1 MKSPI
6 VINPCGLFSPNDVY
20 VRARKDSD
28 RPIPR
33 FVAFCSQN
41 WMPQKMYLS
50 GAYQASLTSQIARV
64 ARRETAYREI
74 GAMIDAERLATNLLS
89 SMPLTF
95 NLLAPWMQVPER
107 ASGYLRE
114 LLPAFED
121 PARLH
126 SRGYETDKIPRT
138 FARHGDQ

>member
-1 MKSPI
+1 
-6 VINPCGLFSPNDVY
+6 
-20 VRARKDSD
+20 
-28 RPIPR
+28 
-33 FVAFCSQN
+33 
-41 WMPQKMYLS
+41 
-50 GAYQASLTSQIARV
+50 
-64 ARRETAYREI
+64 
-74 GAMIDAERLATNLLS
+74 MIDAERLATNLLS

-138 FARHGDQ
+138 IARHGDQ